1 MDWIIELLLKVVKV
15 PFMRGTVEYFLR
27 TTINKEIERRFKAML
42 KITNLDI
49 NFEDRRVDMK
59 VLLKGEENI
68 IELGFNYEIWT
79 SDDSGY
85 VKLKNVYV
93 SREWLDILL
102 TKIVLPQAFED
113 GKIKIPKDVAEKLEQ
128 LG

>member
-49 NFEDRRVDMK
+49 NFEERRVDMK

>member
-1 MDWIIELLLKVVKV
+1 MDWIIDLLLKVVKV

-27 TTINKEIERRFKAML
+27 TTINKEIERRFEAML

-102 TKIVLPQAFED
+102 TKIVLPQAFEE
-113 GKIKIPKDVAEKLEQ
+113 GKIKISKDVAEKLEQ